1 MRADYWKS
9 QDRKY
14 CDFCKCWIA
23 DNKPS
28 IQFHESGKKHK
39 ENVSKRLSEISK
51 QSVIDQK
58 KRDQDNADFKKMEEE
73 ALKAY
78 MKDIDRGGDY
88 SSQQIKDK
96 YDIPLPSKSDLPNVP
111 LPQSPYDVPLP
122 LPSKHVPGPEEV
134 LRDRLCGPSSSKSS
148 RSSKPTYSEPIGP
161 QMRAPG
167 GALGQWE
174 TVEEEKLPELDL
186 PQRDYVELQV
196 PTLHSDYPEFKVK
209 EKTVQSLKDKDSFV
223 KKEEDGAPAF
233 KKRKVN
239 RGDSNQLSPVGDTYI
254 LETTNDTRHKGLFSN
269 PLWQPFSLF
278 QLYEMRE
285 KYDAKFAQCLN
296 NLAHGCLIF
305 SDVKMLKSRDIVTKL
320 ENQSRC
326 LKV

>member
-1 MRADYWKS
+1 MFSDSIVEQGLTCGPYICRQGFGYIGADYWKS

-122 LPSKHVPGPEEV
+122 PPSKHVPGPEEV
-134 LRDRLCGPSSSKSS
+134 VHYLTLRCN
-148 RSSKPTYSEPIGP
+148 
-161 QMRAPG
+161 
-167 GALGQWE
+167 
-174 TVEEEKLPELDL
+174 V
-186 PQRDYVELQV
+186 
-196 PTLHSDYPEFKVK
+196 
-209 EKTVQSLKDKDSFV
+209 
-223 KKEEDGAPAF
+223 
-233 KKRKVN
+233 
-239 RGDSNQLSPVGDTYI
+239 YI
-254 LETTNDTRHKGLFSN
+254 
-269 PLWQPFSLF
+269 
-278 QLYEMRE
+278 
-285 KYDAKFAQCLN
+285 
-296 NLAHGCLIF
+296 
-305 SDVKMLKSRDIVTKL
+305 MLKARISARVTDIPT
-320 ENQSRC
+320 
-326 LKV
+326 